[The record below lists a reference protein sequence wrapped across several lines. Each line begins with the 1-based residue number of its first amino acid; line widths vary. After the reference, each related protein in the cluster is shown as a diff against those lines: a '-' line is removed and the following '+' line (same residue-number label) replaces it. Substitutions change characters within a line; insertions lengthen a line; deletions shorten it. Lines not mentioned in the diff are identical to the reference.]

1 MKWLVLAALCACQS
15 TSGGDEE
22 LAEAKATT
30 HQFFDALGRG
40 DCATLGALV
49 PAAAGSAACEKFI
62 HEWRE
67 ELQLALVDIAD
78 VRRDGRDKRAIIA
91 TTIVMRRGKQE
102 KLMLRMTHDGGVW
115 RLVL

>member
-1 MKWLVLAALCACQS
+1 VLAALCACQGTGS
-15 TSGGDEE
+15 SGDQE
-22 LAEAKATT
+22 LTEAKATA

-40 DCATLGALV
+40 DCTTLGGLV

-67 ELQLALVDIAD
+67 ELELTLVDIPD

-91 TTIVMRRGKQE
+91 TTIVMRHGKQE

-115 RLVL
+115 RLAL